1 MNQSEPNP
9 NAPIGVLF
17 ICMGN
22 ICRSP
27 LAEGV
32 FLHLIN
38 QQQLTERFLVD
49 SAGTGNWH
57 AGDPADPRTIAIGKK
72 YGIAVPSIA
81 RQINNTDWQ
90 RFHYLLVMDLD
101 NHRRVTGAGAPAERL
116 HYLRSFDPALRHE
129 TSPELLAVPDPYYGE
144 HDGFDLV
151 YRQATAACNGL
162 LETLIERHALR

>member
-1 MNQSEPNP
+1 MATHEPNP
-9 NAPIGVLF
+9 NDPLGVLF

-32 FLHLIN
+32 FLHMISER
-38 QQQLTERFLVD
+38 QLADRFLVD

-81 RQINNTDWQ
+81 RQITDTDWQ
-90 RFHYLLVMDLD
+90 RFHYLLVMDHD
-101 NHRRVTGAGAPAERL
+101 NHQRVRRAGAPPERL
-116 HYLRSFDPALRHE
+116 HYLRSFDPELRHE
-129 TSPELLAVPDPYYGE
+129 NDPQTLAVPDPYYGE

-151 YRQATAACNGL
+151 YHQVAAACNGL
-162 LETLIERHALR
+162 LETLIERHTLR